1 MKVTLEI
8 SLYPLLQKNKE
19 KDYKKIVKMFLGD
32 ISKKKGLIIET
43 NGLSSI
49 IYGDYS
55 DIMSLLNTE
64 VKEYMTKYRSI
75 FVFKLGKGTLN
86 YTNK

>member
-8 SLYPLLQKNKE
+8 SLYPLLKKNKE
-19 KDYKKIVKMFLGD
+19 IDYKKIVKMFLRD
-32 ISKKKGLIIET
+32 ISNKKGLVIET

-49 IYGDYS
+49 IYGNYN
-55 DIMSLLNTE
+55 DIILLLNTE
-64 VKEYMTKYRSI
+64 VKEYMTKYRSV
-75 FVFKLGKGTLN
+75 FVFKLGKGTLS